1 MSYKTNV
8 ISVVIPVYGCREAIV
23 PLTEGLIETFD
34 NKMCLDYE
42 IILVNDQCPQNSWEV
57 IAELASS
64 NNKIKGINLA
74 RNYGQ
79 MAAILAGLENSKGD
93 YVVVMDCDLQD
104 RPQDIV
110 TMYEYLVKN
119 NHDVVFGR
127 RINRQDYKVKKVLS
141 QTFYKVYDYFAD
153 TKSDSTISNFS
164 VSKRVVIENYLK
176 LREHSRAYTMYIKWM
191 GFDIG
196 YVDITHQERYAGES
210 SYSFKKRIKLA
221 VNHITSQSV
230 KPLKIS
236 IGAGIIFSAYAVIYA
251 FILVVRKLFFH
262 IDVPGWTSLMVSLYL
277 IGGII
282 LIGMG
287 ILGIYIGNIFEEV
300 KNRPI
305 YIIKEIMNSGRE
317 DK

>member
-1 MSYKTNV
+1 MGVIMENITNT
-8 ISVVIPVYGCREAIV
+8 ISVVIPVYGCKEAIV
-23 PLTEGLIETFD
+23 PLTQELIDTFS
-34 NKMCLDYE
+34 NTMNIDYE

-57 IAELASS
+57 IAQIAAE

-79 MAAILAGLENSKGD
+79 MAAILAGLEHSRGD
-93 YVVVMDCDLQD
+93 YIVVMDCDLQD

-110 TMYEYLVKN
+110 TMYSHLIEN

-127 RINRQDYKVKKVLS
+127 RINRQDYKMKKLLS
-141 QTFYKVYDYFAD
+141 RAFYKVYDYFAD
-153 TKSDSTISNFS
+153 SQSDSTISNFS
-164 VSKRVVIENYLK
+164 VSKRIVIDNYLR

-210 SYSFKKRIKLA
+210 GYSLKKRIKLA
-221 VNHITSQSV
+221 VNHITSQSI

-236 IGAGIIFSAYAVIYA
+236 IGAGIISSAYAIIYA
-251 FILVVRKLFFH
+251 IILIIRKLFFQ
-262 IDVPGWTSLMVSLYL
+262 IDVAGWTSLMVSLYL
-277 IGGII
+277 IGGLI
-282 LIGMG
+282 LISIG

-300 KNRPI
+300 KDRPI
-305 YIIKEIMNSGRE
+305 YIVKEILNK
-317 DK
+317 D